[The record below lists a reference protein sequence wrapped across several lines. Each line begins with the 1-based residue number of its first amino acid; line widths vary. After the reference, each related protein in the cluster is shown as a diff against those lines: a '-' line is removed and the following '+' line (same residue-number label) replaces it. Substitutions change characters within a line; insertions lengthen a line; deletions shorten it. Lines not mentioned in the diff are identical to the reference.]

1 MVLNPRVNKSMDQQE
16 YEKFIEFLKRYGA
29 QQEDLND
36 IFEKTIKSVPKFKK
50 EIDQLAKEVAKGS
63 KSFKDQKA
71 KIKELED
78 AIEDLSEATDENTK
92 VANQAKIEALL
103 KMRADLQARAAVQGF
118 QEAVRTTAKDVLT
131 NTAMGIAKFTRGLQA
146 GASGTELASTLM
158 EMSIDRNTAY
168 AKGFGQTLQATAP
181 IIGTLGPIG
190 MGVGLAMSVLGT
202 VTETVAENMGKLA
215 KFGVEILAKE
225 VEKTYKA
232 FNEMSA
238 SGALFADGMTGMRNA
253 AGDAGLTVEQFSGVI
268 KANGETIAG
277 AGLGMT
283 EGAKKIGGALKAGG
297 DTMKKHLLNLGVG
310 FEEQAELTAQ
320 VMKDMRG
327 SSMGPL
333 RATNSQIAEQTEKYA
348 ENLKIIAGITGEDAK
363 KKMEQVRQD
372 ANKLAFQQKLAGMS
386 DTQRTKI
393 MDAMGNMTELQK
405 KNFMDMVVF
414 GKVINTDGAIAQSVS
429 SGLRDSVQ
437 QSYADFQAGVL
448 DQDRQRANNARNSA
462 QMQQDYLKQTSL
474 GLAGF
479 AEVGGHAQSVAELIG
494 KDLAQI
500 KNMTPEAIKAAEEAA
515 KKQEKTQDG
524 LTQSVTDAE
533 TAANAMKI
541 ALQKDLTP
549 AIADFANVSKEML
562 QGVRDML
569 ASLGL
574 GEKHGLWD
582 DIKHIAS
589 KTASDAAIGA
599 GTVGAA
605 GGAAGFFAAGVGAV
619 PGAAT
624 GAVVGGVGGGLIG
637 LGSGIYDAV
646 TGKYADGGIAQGPLS
661 GYRAELHGTEAVVP
675 LPDGNKIP
683 VELKQNTTSGLGD
696 KSIKDMLDELKRGH
710 AMTNANLTDL
720 IRVMKDNNSLTSG
733 ILQNSY

>member
-1 MVLNPRVNKSMDQQE
+1 MDQQE

-118 QEAVRTTAKDVLT
+118 GEAARNTAKTVLT
-131 NTAMGIAKFTRGLQA
+131 NTAIGIAKFTRGLQD
-146 GASGTELASTLM
+146 GASGTELASGLM

-168 AKGFGQTLQATAP
+168 AKGFGQTLQAAAP
-181 IIGTLGPIG
+181 VVSAFGAYGRAA
-190 MGVGLAMSVLGT
+190 GLAMSVLGT
-202 VTETVAENMGKLA
+202 VTETVADSMSKMA

-268 KANGETIAG
+268 KANGETIAS
-277 AGLGMT
+277 AGFGMT
-283 EGAKKIGGALKAGG
+283 EGAKKIGGALKSGG
-297 DTMKKHLLNLGVG
+297 DVMKKHLLNLGVG
-310 FEEQAELTAQ
+310 FEEQAELVAQ
-320 VMKDMRG
+320 TMKDMRG

-333 RATNSQIAEQTEKYA
+333 RATNAQIAEQTEKYA
-348 ENLKIIAGITGEDAK
+348 ENLKIIASITGEDAK
-363 KKMEQVRQD
+363 KKAEQVRQE
-372 ANKLAFQQKLAGMS
+372 ASKLAFQQKIAAKS
-386 DTQRTKI
+386 PEEQAKI
-393 MDAMGNMTELQK
+393 NRAMENMTDLQR

-414 GKVINTDGAIAQSVS
+414 GKVINTDGAIAQATSA
-429 SGLRDSVQ
+429 GLRDSVQ
-437 QSYADFQAGVL
+437 QSYADYQAGIL
-448 DQDRQRANNARNSA
+448 DDDRQRANMSRNQA
-462 QMQQDYLKQTSL
+462 QMQQDYLKQSAL
-474 GLAGF
+474 GLAGY

-494 KDLAQI
+494 KDLQQI
-500 KNMTPEAIKAAEEAA
+500 RQWTPEAIKASEEAA
-515 KKQEKTQDG
+515 KKQKDTTDK
-524 LTQSVTDAE
+524 LTKNVTDAE
-533 TAANAMKI
+533 VAAQDLKI
-541 ALQKDLTP
+541 ALQRDLTK
-549 AIADFANVSKEML
+549 AIAHFAEVSKEML
-562 QGVRDML
+562 KGVQDML
-569 ASLGL
+569 DTLGL
-574 GEKHGLWD
+574 GKGHDLWD
-582 DIKHIAS
+582 DVKHIAG
-589 KTASDAAIGA
+589 KTALNTFEGIGGGVVT
-599 GTVGAA
+599 GTI
-605 GGAAGFFAAGVGAV
+605 V
-619 PGAAT
+619 PGLGNVT
-624 GAVVGGVGGGLIG
+624 GAVVGGVGGAIYG
-637 LGSGIYDAV
+637 LGTSIYDTV

-683 VELKQNTTSGLGD
+683 VEINHNKENSGGVLGD